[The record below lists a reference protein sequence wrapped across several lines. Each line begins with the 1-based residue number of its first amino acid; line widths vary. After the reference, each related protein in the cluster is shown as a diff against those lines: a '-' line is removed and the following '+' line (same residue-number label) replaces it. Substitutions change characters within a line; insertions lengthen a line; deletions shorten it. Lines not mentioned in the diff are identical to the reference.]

1 MEHAGDTTQSD
12 IIRNNNN
19 TGDYNLDKL
28 NMNHET
34 ESRNHY
40 KITQKG
46 NLLQL
51 NKNKF
56 TLTGSFN
63 SR

>member
-34 ESRNHY
+34 KSRNHY

-56 TLTGSFN
+56 TLNGSFN
-63 SR
+63 LR